1 MREGAKPVP
10 SYSEQL
16 SEYYFN
22 INTKRIPQEVLDY
35 SKLVILDYLGCAIGG
50 ADVDTTKQV
59 KQIFMDRSG
68 ECTVFNGGKAPVERA
83 AFINGAASHA
93 LEMDDASFFAGGHP
107 AVVIISAALAM
118 AEKQNSS
125 GRELMEA
132 VILGYDMMT
141 RVGRGVVPDHCFD
154 RGWHPTATNG
164 IFGAALASA
173 MLMKLDA
180 KQMAN
185 AWGIA
190 YGFASGNLECYADAS
205 MTKRLNPANA
215 AQGGINAA
223 RLASVGYSGP
233 RWCFEGRHGYF
244 TAFTDDPTPE
254 RMLENMD
261 YSYYGIMNAAFKP
274 HACCRYN
281 HAPVDSTLR
290 IIREHE
296 LTADDIEKVVV
307 DICSMAVRA
316 VVEPRELKYSPE
328 NIAGAQFSLPYA
340 VSCAVLYGNA
350 SVRQYTQ
357 EKIQSREVRD
367 FIRKVEMIHSGEMDR
382 YLPDIIAASAEIHTK
397 DGRVFKEFTKF
408 AKGDPENP
416 MTDEEC
422 RDKFMALATM
432 SVNEKRAW
440 EIYDTVMKLDKLGD
454 VHELTRLF

>member
-1 MREGAKPVP
+1 
-10 SYSEQL
+10 
-16 SEYYFN
+16 
-22 INTKRIPQEVLDY
+22 
-35 SKLVILDYLGCAIGG
+35 
-50 ADVDTTKQV
+50 
-59 KQIFMDRSG
+59 
-68 ECTVFNGGKAPVERA
+68 
-83 AFINGAASHA
+83 
-93 LEMDDASFFAGGHP
+93 
-107 AVVIISAALAM
+107 
-118 AEKQNSS
+118 
-125 GRELMEA
+125 MEA
-132 VILGYDMMT
+132 VVLGYDMMT

-173 MLMKLDA
+173 LLMKLDA

-281 HAPVDSTLR
+281 HGPVDSTLR

-416 MTDEEC
+416 MTNVEC
-422 RDKFMALATM
+422 
-432 SVNEKRAW
+432 W
-440 EIYDTVMKLDKLGD
+440 Y
-454 VHELTRLF
+454 